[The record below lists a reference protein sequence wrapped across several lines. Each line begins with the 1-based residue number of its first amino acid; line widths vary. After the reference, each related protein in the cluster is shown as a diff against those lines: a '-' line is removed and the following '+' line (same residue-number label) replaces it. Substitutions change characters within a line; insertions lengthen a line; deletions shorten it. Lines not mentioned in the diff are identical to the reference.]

1 MLSSA
6 STCPSISDRTAVS
19 KLIGATAGYVGY
31 EDNSNTLTERV
42 RRNPY
47 SIVLSMKSKKADPSS
62 YYIAFTSIG

>member
-1 MLSSA
+1 MFGNKDAIIRFDMSEY
-6 STCPSISDRTAVS
+6 SDRTAVS

-47 SIVLSMKSKKADPSS
+47 SIVL
-62 YYIAFTSIG
+62 FR